1 MQRTSGSAS
10 YLHCHT
16 SLEEVTDE
24 TPDISE
30 YLDFAFYDWCWYNEN
45 SGLGDTKL
53 GKWLGI
59 SHRVGSIMSYW
70 VIKVNGMV
78 VSRTNV
84 SRVPNIEAQTDESK
98 SSITVL
104 DKAIQERFHD

>member
-30 YLDFAFYDWCWYNEN
+30 YLDFAFYDWCWYNDNASLEE
-45 SGLGDTKL
+45 TKL
-53 GKWLGI
+53 SKWLGI
-59 SHRVGSIMSYW
+59 SHRIDSLMSYW
-70 VIKVNGMV
+70 VL
-78 VSRTNV
+78 T
-84 SRVPNIEAQTDESK
+84 
-98 SSITVL
+98 
-104 DKAIQERFHD
+104 